1 MTDNTYNKPD
11 GLTALEELNKILLSE
26 LSNNNS
32 QLSIRILSEILRK
45 VNIVIQII
53 GFKPRL
59 PLFQIEETVKEICRA
74 DPSTQGVI
82 IEMLFTKKY
91 ETLDRSKLSLLTIKV

>member
-1 MTDNTYNKPD
+1 MKNTTYNKPD
-11 GLTALEELNKILLSE
+11 GLTVLEECNKIILRE

-32 QLSIRILSEILRK
+32 ELSIRILSELMRR
-45 VNIVIQII
+45 VNIGIQII
-53 GFKPRL
+53 SFKPRL

-74 DPSTQGVI
+74 DPSAQGVI